1 MLTTENFMHHHP
13 RRRLAVLCALLL
25 GTSAVYADG
34 VSMDGWPAWARD
46 SMKAE
51 IKRMKNRAVATP
63 DDSVRSKLPGKPAT
77 PQPMEDGWYFSSDIE
92 AESPLECYLFTS
104 SRDLATLTDVMAE
117 ANIEAVAGSH
127 DRVGNRQVF
136 HTEAGAVAGMPYLAL
151 EWLYTVERDSQVLVG
166 FTKVRA
172 ATKGEKAFV
181 CSHNYLGYRTTLA
194 RAFATFVENT
204 TVADDGPEPFYEE
217 IARLDMNG
225 MGTGV
230 TYASYRRDDDGG
242 IRMDTAESSLMPVDA
257 ATVATSDAYTI
268 SFSRPDGELVNAYE
282 VSVENGE
289 IASNMKLNRN
299 ADGNWTSSGTLQGK
313 ELAYEIDGELQPASE
328 WRQLALARNLFAGD
342 DPSVSALIWIPG
354 IDPTQFLQATMTRD
368 DAKVERQAIMTLGP
382 LSYAGRFD
390 ASGNLATAD
399 MTVGPVTINV
409 ARIWSRGT
417 LPE

>member
-1 MLTTENFMHHHP
+1 MHHHP
-13 RRRLAVLCALLL
+13 NRRLAVLCALLL

-46 SMKAE
+46 SMQAE
-51 IKRMKNRAVATP
+51 MKRMKNRTVVTP
-63 DDSVRSKLPGKPAT
+63 DDAIRSKLPGKPAT
-77 PQPMEDGWYFSSDIE
+77 PQPMEDGWYFSSDIK

-127 DRVGNRQVF
+127 DRVSNRQVF
-136 HTEAGAVAGMPYLAL
+136 HTEAGEVAGMPYLAL
-151 EWLYTVERDSQVLVG
+151 EWLYTVERDSEVLVG

-172 ATKGEKAFV
+172 ATKGERAYV
-181 CSHNYLGYRTTLA
+181 CSHNYLGYRATLA
-194 RAFATFVENT
+194 KAFATFVENAT
-204 TVADDGPEPFYEE
+204 PADAGPAPFYEE

-242 IRMDTAESSLMPVDA
+242 IRMDMVESSLMPVDA
-257 ATVATSDAYTI
+257 ATVASSDAYTI
-268 SFSRPDGELVNAYE
+268 SFSRPDGELINAYD

-289 IASNMKLNRN
+289 IASNMELNRN
-299 ADGNWTSSGTLQGK
+299 AEGNWTSSGTLQGK
-313 ELAYEIDGELQPASE
+313 ELAYEIDGAMQPASE
-328 WRQLALARNLFAGD
+328 WRQLTLARNLFAGD
-342 DPSVSALIWIPG
+342 ATSVNALVWIPG
-354 IDPTQFLQATMTRD
+354 IDPTQFLEATMTRD
-368 DAKVERQAIMTLGP
+368 DAEVERQAIMTLGP

-390 ASGNLATAD
+390 ASGNLASAD

-409 ARIWSRGT
+409 ERVWSRGA

>member
-1 MLTTENFMHHHP
+1 MSDEQPNSNSPAPVRQAADLLEDLLAECVRQDLPQHRVPRAFAAGLGGGDVLTQ
-13 RRRLAVLCALLL
+13 RGDALGL
-25 GTSAVYADG
+25 
-34 VSMDGWPAWARD
+34 
-46 SMKAE
+46 
-51 IKRMKNRAVATP
+51 KNRAVATP
-63 DDSVRSKLPGKPAT
+63 DNSVRSKLPGKPAK
-77 PQPMEDGWYFSSDIE
+77 PQPMEDGWYFSSDIK

-151 EWLYTVERDSQVLVG
+151 EWLYTVERDSQALVG

-181 CSHNYLGYRTTLA
+181 CSHNYLGYRDTLA

-242 IRMDTAESSLMPVDA
+242 IRMDTAESSLMPVDLP
-257 ATVATSDAYTI
+257 VCLYVRGYDAH
-268 SFSRPDGELVNAYE
+268 PPNH
-282 VSVENGE
+282 
-289 IASNMKLNRN
+289 
-299 ADGNWTSSGTLQGK
+299 
-313 ELAYEIDGELQPASE
+313 
-328 WRQLALARNLFAGD
+328 
-342 DPSVSALIWIPG
+342 
-354 IDPTQFLQATMTRD
+354 PTTEPPNHPRLTR
-368 DAKVERQAIMTLGP
+368 AWG
-382 LSYAGRFD
+382 
-390 ASGNLATAD
+390 
-399 MTVGPVTINV
+399 
-409 ARIWSRGT
+409 
-417 LPE
+417 